1 MQPPQ
6 VSEGRPSQLR
16 QPVQRGASVGRD
28 LSQAVDSLQL
38 RVARV
43 EEESTCKGAV
53 GYFVP
58 CMRLQGVLEDAGVL
72 QPTLEEQHLLQIS
85 EGKLGV

>member
-1 MQPPQ
+1 MQPPE

-16 QPVQRGASVGRD
+16 QPVQQGAGVGRD

-43 EEESTCKGAV
+43 EEESTSKGAV

-58 CMRLQGVLEDAGVL
+58 CMRLQGMMEDAGVL
-72 QPTLEEQHLLQIS
+72 QPTAEEQHLQQSS
-85 EGKLGV
+85 EGRLGV